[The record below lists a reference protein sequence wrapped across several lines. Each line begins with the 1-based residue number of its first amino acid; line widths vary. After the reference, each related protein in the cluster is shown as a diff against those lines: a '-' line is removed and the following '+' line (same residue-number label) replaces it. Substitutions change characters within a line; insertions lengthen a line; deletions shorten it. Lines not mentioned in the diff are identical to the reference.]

1 MDDER
6 PGRGTVIVMVA
17 GVGVLTAATVVGG
30 LADRRLPL
38 DLAVGVAALVLTPVM
53 ARWPVAGTVALSL
66 LAVLSPAGTPAATSG
81 ALIVAQRRRFPVAA
95 GVGAIGAAAH
105 LAQGLLRPA
114 GGLSF
119 GWWAV
124 LVVCA
129 YAALLGWGAMN
140 RARWALLESLRERAR
155 RAEADRDRRVAEAR
169 SAERTRI
176 AREMHDVLAHRLT
189 LVATY
194 AGALEYRPDAPAE
207 QVARAA
213 GVVRS
218 GVHQALEELRDVIGV
233 LRTGADDARP
243 APVFADVPRL
253 VEEARDVGQKVEF
266 VDETDGAAPDG
277 IGRTVYRMVQE
288 GLSNARRHAA
298 GQAVTVEVSGRP
310 GALLCVHLKNA
321 TAATAATGSPGT
333 GLIGLAER
341 VQLAGG
347 TFEHEHADGAFHLR
361 ARLPW
366 PA

>member
-1 MDDER
+1 MA
-6 PGRGTVIVMVA
+6 A
-17 GVGVLTAATVVGG
+17 GVAVLTAATIAGG
-30 LADRRLPL
+30 MADRHLAL
-38 DLAVGVAALVLTPVM
+38 DLAVGVVAVALTPVI
-53 ARWPVAGTVALSL
+53 ARWPVPGTVALSVL
-66 LAVLSPAGTPAATSG
+66 VVLSPAATPAVTSG
-81 ALIVAQRRRFPVAA
+81 ALIVAQRRRIPAA
-95 GVGAIGAAAH
+95 VGVGVVGVAAH

-124 LVVCA
+124 LTVCA
-129 YAALLGWGAMN
+129 YTALIAWGALN
-140 RARWALLESLRERAR
+140 QARWALLGSLRERAR
-155 RAEADRDRRVAEAR
+155 RAEEERDRRVVEAR
-169 SAERTRI
+169 AAERTRI

-213 GVVRS
+213 GVVRA

-233 LRTGADDARP
+233 LRAGAEDSRP

-253 VEEARDVGQKVEF
+253 IEEARQVGQKVHF
-266 VDETDGAAPDG
+266 LDETDGGPPDG
-277 IGRTVYRMVQE
+277 IGRTVYRVVQE

-298 GQAVTVEVSGRP
+298 GQPVTVELSGKP
-310 GALLCVHLKNA
+310 GALMCVHLKNP
-321 TAATAATGSPGT
+321 TTTVTDVTGSPGA

-347 TFEHEHADGAFHLR
+347 TFGHEATGGHFHLR
-361 ARLPW
+361 AQLPW